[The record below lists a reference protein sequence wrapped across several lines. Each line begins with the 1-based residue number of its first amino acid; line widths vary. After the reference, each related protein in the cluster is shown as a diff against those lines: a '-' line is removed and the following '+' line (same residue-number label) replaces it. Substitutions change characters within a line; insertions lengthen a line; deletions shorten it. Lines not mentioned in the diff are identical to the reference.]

1 MANDWFED
9 FFEGLIVDFWE
20 AVIPEETT
28 RAEADF
34 LEKHLRLAPGAR
46 VLDVPCVAGRIA
58 IELASRGHRL
68 TGVDI
73 SQGFLDS
80 ARRISRERN
89 LEIEWRRADMRD
101 LPWERKFDAAY
112 CAGSSFGF
120 LGDEGDAA
128 FVRAVSR
135 TLMPGGRFFAD
146 FKAAESLLPNFREA
160 HEMRV
165 GDLEFRARNR
175 YVPETGTMESSYEI
189 TRGDVVEN
197 KRAVHR
203 IYTFREIS
211 QMFRD
216 AGFGDLDSFGSIAGD
231 PFRLGSPTLLVVAI
245 RARRDS
251 TMV

>member
-28 RAEADF
+28 RTEADF
-34 LEKHLRLAPGAR
+34 LEKHLRLAPGAH
-46 VLDVPCVAGRIA
+46 VLDVPCGAGRIA

-73 SQGFLDS
+73 SQGFLES

-89 LEIEWRRADMRD
+89 LDIEWRRADMRD
-101 LPWERKFDAAY
+101 LPWAAEFDGAY

-128 FVRAVSR
+128 FLDAVAR
-135 TLMPGGRFFAD
+135 TLVAGGRFFGD
-146 FKAAESLLPNFREA
+146 FKAAESVLPSFRESY
-160 HEMRV
+160 EMPV
-165 GDLEFRARNR
+165 GDIVFAAKNS
-175 YVPETGTMESSYEI
+175 YDPVAGTMENRYTV
-189 TRGDVVEN
+189 TRGDRIER

-203 IYTFREIS
+203 IYTTREILKMLS
-211 QMFRD
+211 D
-216 AGFGDLDSFGSIAGD
+216 AGFAGFETFGSVGGE
-231 PFRLGSPTLLVVAI
+231 PYRLGSPRLFVVAI
-245 RARRDS
+245 RARRNT